1 MEERS
6 ILEWLWSRC
15 TEGTVGYMEALGLVA
30 CSLLVSAFVAAC
42 GPRLLLMVVGLDS
55 AAEFPFF
62 LSFFLHMQASI
73 GGVRCTVRLPSLC
86 YGL

>member
-1 MEERS
+1 
-6 ILEWLWSRC
+6 
-15 TEGTVGYMEALGLVA
+15 MEALGLVA
-30 CSLLVSAFVAAC
+30 CSLLVSAFVVAC

-62 LSFFLHMQASI
+62 FLFSFFDMQASI
-73 GGVRCTVRLPSLC
+73 GGVRCTVRLPSFC

>member
-1 MEERS
+1 MGERS

-30 CSLLVSAFVAAC
+30 CSLLVSAFVVAC

-62 LSFFLHMQASI
+62 LDMQASI
-73 GGVRCTVRLPSLC
+73 GGARCTVRLPSFC